1 MQTIQNNFLLISR
14 LISFVI
20 RSSRVNTQLQNV
32 ALVKFHPN
40 GRILDIVEK
49 AKTILYIVAGI
60 SDLTES

>member
-1 MQTIQNNFLLISR
+1 M
-14 LISFVI
+14 ISFVI

-32 ALVKFHPN
+32 ALVKFYLN